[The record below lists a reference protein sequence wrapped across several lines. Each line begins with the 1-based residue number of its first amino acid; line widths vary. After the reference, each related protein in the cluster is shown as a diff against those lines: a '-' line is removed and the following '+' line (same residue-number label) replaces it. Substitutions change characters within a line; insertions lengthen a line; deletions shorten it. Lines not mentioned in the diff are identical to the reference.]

1 MHPGKGHSPYAC
13 LLGMAEME
21 WVVAYLWDQS
31 SERNIP
37 FWQSS
42 INPGVDLVNNQI
54 GICWMAQE
62 GLIEAFGFPYK
73 GNFYPTQ
80 LLIEIMRDHHETW
93 KDVEDAPVDWYARV
107 GFPRPVQ
114 NPELVRAVVE
124 YAFGEPEQSA
134 ELQQPET
141 WRDRSPLL

>member
-21 WVVAYLWDQS
+21 WVVRHLWDQS
-31 SERNIP
+31 CERNIP
-37 FWQSS
+37 FWQAS
-42 INPGVDLVNNQI
+42 INPGCDLVNNQI

-80 LLIEIMRDHHETW
+80 RLVEIMRNHHEIW
-93 KDVEDAPVDWYARV
+93 KNLKDAPSDWYARF

-114 NPELVRAVVE
+114 IVAIANA
-124 YAFGEPEQSA
+124 AFGEPEQFTG
-134 ELQQPET
+134 LHKVET
-141 WRDRSPLL
+141 WRDRAPLL